1 MRFLVDANL
10 SPRVA
15 TKLSEAGHDAVH
27 VFERDLGE
35 ATDHAILEAAGTDD
49 RVTSRATPTSVRS
62 LPVTIATSRRS
73 SCSDTS
79 TS

>member
-15 TKLSEAGHDAVH
+15 ADLNAAGHDAVH

-35 ATDHAILEAAGTDD
+35 ATDHAILEAAGTAD
-49 RVTSRATPTSVRS
+49 RALLTGHVPRPS
-62 LPVTIATSRRS
+62 
-73 SCSDTS
+73 
-79 TS
+79 